1 MADLGHQTEPLRRHA
16 LDRNPEPTDAA
27 VCHDP
32 RTTSGDSEWARL
44 LEACFAELHEAVESG
59 DIARTS
65 PLHEAVAEL
74 ALIERGAIKPA
85 SRRGQKA
92 LRVGRLCLAQRLI
105 ARHLS
110 QAALSPA
117 MVADLLGVSVRHLH
131 LLFETT
137 GTSFSLTVA
146 AQRMR
151 QIRLLLREAP
161 QRPIAEI
168 AHACG
173 FASMAT
179 FYRVFGA
186 NTGLTPGQFRDR
198 EAATLLTAK

>member
-74 ALIERGAIKPA
+74 ALIERGSIKPA

-92 LRVGRLCLAQRLI
+92 LRTGRLC
-105 ARHLS
+105 S
-110 QAALSPA
+110 GAALDRASSRKQPCRPRWWPTCSA
-117 MVADLLGVSVRHLH
+117 CRCAISTCCSKSTGPQLLAD
-131 LLFETT
+131 
-137 GTSFSLTVA
+137 
-146 AQRMR
+146 
-151 QIRLLLREAP
+151 
-161 QRPIAEI
+161 
-168 AHACG
+168 
-173 FASMAT
+173 
-179 FYRVFGA
+179 
-186 NTGLTPGQFRDR
+186 RDGSSG
-198 EAATLLTAK
+198 